1 MKDVV
6 EHNFRTGQEKGT
18 GDIHYII
25 CVRVAR
31 ATRTHEKKKIKP

>member
-6 EHNFRTGQEKGT
+6 EHDFVTGREGGK

-31 ATRTHEKKKIKP
+31 AQKGED